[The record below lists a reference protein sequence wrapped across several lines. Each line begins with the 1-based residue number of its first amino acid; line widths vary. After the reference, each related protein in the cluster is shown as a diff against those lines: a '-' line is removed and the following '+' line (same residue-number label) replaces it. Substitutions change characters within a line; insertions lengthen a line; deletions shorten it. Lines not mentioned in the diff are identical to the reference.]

1 MCSECFGFNHFYVQ
15 SPSNP
20 LIEDYTEI
28 FYMTDEGDTLYT
40 QCKMSLRGPMSMR
53 TVDGLSLI
61 FIGFYVS
68 VLTTRLNSNETSP
81 QLCENIILFAVYN
94 IYTGAI
100 SKET

>member
-1 MCSECFGFNHFYVQ
+1 
-15 SPSNP
+15 
-20 LIEDYTEI
+20 
-28 FYMTDEGDTLYT
+28 MTDEGDIPSL
-40 QCKMSLRGPMSMR
+40 QCKMSLWGPTSMR

-68 VLTTRLNSNETSP
+68 ALTTRLNSNETSL
-81 QLCENIILFAVYN
+81 QVCENIILFAVYC